1 MNNHRLTNVTA
12 IMTIF
17 VVLLLSLFCMG
28 NPAYADD
35 VVEHKEVST
44 FNGLSQAVVR
54 NLILVY
60 QIGKEVLGNNAE
72 YLQAIMMQES
82 RGIGGLVGN
91 KSAPPSKRSY
101 GLMQVQIPS
110 ARSILRSEDDLMDR
124 YFPRRSIKQVKDGE
138 IEQLLLRNNE
148 ANIRIAA
155 HHYRRDVVESRSNM
169 SKSLASYN
177 LGSGGVK
184 RIKNYEKFAY
194 VIGVNQYLKRVV
206 RPFNEQYNY
215 NVDMI

>member
-82 RGIGGLVGN
+82 
-91 KSAPPSKRSY
+91 
-101 GLMQVQIPS
+101 
-110 ARSILRSEDDLMDR
+110 
-124 YFPRRSIKQVKDGE
+124 
-138 IEQLLLRNNE
+138 
-148 ANIRIAA
+148 
-155 HHYRRDVVESRSNM
+155 
-169 SKSLASYN
+169 
-177 LGSGGVK
+177 GVS
-184 RIKNYEKFAY
+184 
-194 VIGVNQYLKRVV
+194 
-206 RPFNEQYNY
+206 
-215 NVDMI
+215 